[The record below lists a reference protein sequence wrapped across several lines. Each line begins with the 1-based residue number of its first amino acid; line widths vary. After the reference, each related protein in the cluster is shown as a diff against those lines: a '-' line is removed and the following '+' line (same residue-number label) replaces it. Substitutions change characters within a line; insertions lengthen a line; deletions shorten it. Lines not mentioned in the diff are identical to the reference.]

1 MAINVEYWSKDE
13 AIQYW
18 SLHLREN
25 SSLER
30 KAQTKQTNKSILTLI
45 MKKFFSGQKWTI
57 DFTIFMA
64 RGLS

>member
-30 KAQTKQTNKSILTLI
+30 KAQTKQTNNSILTLL
-45 MKKFFSGQKWTI
+45 MKKVFSRQVNN
-57 DFTIFMA
+57 
-64 RGLS
+64 